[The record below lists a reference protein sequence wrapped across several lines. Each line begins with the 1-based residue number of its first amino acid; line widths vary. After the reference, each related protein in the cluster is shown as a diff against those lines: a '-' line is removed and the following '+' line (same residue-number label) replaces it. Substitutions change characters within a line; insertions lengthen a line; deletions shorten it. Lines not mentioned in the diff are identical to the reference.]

1 MKCRPFSGFDL
12 IHEGVVL
19 RKNANLLAS
28 ACGVE
33 ALGNPLNV
41 VTWLSRNV
49 VLNHSWDA
57 VREILL
63 HEMAHQFAEQV
74 LGASNEPP
82 HGPKFKR
89 GCYLL
94 RANPSA
100 SGNYRPL
107 DELIFDDSTGPE
119 DKIMVRVKKLM
130 ALARSKNQH
139 GAEAA
144 MAKAH
149 DYFVFERRK
158 GFAGSMPVQS
168 SGPIRWAAF
177 STNR

>member
-19 RKNANLLAS
+19 RKNANRLAS

-41 VTWLSRNV
+41 VTCLSRNV

-89 GCYLL
+89 ACYLL

-100 SGNYRPL
+100 SGIT
-107 DELIFDDSTGPE
+107 D
-119 DKIMVRVKKLM
+119 
-130 ALARSKNQH
+130 
-139 GAEAA
+139 
-144 MAKAH
+144 
-149 DYFVFERRK
+149 
-158 GFAGSMPVQS
+158 
-168 SGPIRWAAF
+168 RWM
-177 STNR
+177 N

>member
-1 MKCRPFSGFDL
+1 MKYRPFSGFDL

-19 RKNANLLAS
+19 RKNANLLAN

-33 ALGNPLNV
+33 ALGNPFNV

-82 HGPKFKR
+82 PRPEVQKGLLLAEGQPK
-89 GCYLL
+89 CL
-94 RANPSA
+94 RA
-100 SGNYRPL
+100 L
-107 DELIFDDSTGPE
+107 QT
-119 DKIMVRVKKLM
+119 
-130 ALARSKNQH
+130 
-139 GAEAA
+139 
-144 MAKAH
+144 
-149 DYFVFERRK
+149 
-158 GFAGSMPVQS
+158 AG
-168 SGPIRWAAF
+168 
-177 STNR
+177 